1 MKTQLRFASSL
12 TKEREKEKLKS
23 KSKSKGKRVSTA
35 RERVS
40 ETVSAAGSANYS
52 LADEIIIPDEMNS
65 WLANT
70 LTEEDDQ
77 GYLPEAVGSA
87 LTQPLDSFAAF
98 CPTGNLLTSK
108 FSALRIPEKPHY
120 DPSMTMA
127 KTDFTTQSHMS
138 FSQSM
143 ELERASEPKKV
154 NFDSAVNRLNVMWL
168 QRKSQLEKEDG
179 DLDASYKTMGEAL
192 NLHFGGES
200 EYEKAD
206 PSGEA
211 GITDPN
217 ELMLELGEAYFPYD
231 STAHNRADYIQRWY
245 HKRYLRKLKAVGIIN
260 RVYLGYLVRR
270 GVWRLMAKRNQCARI
285 VQRRFL
291 HHLSRM
297 KYLATKL
304 KYWYRLR
311 VSMRDYQARIH
322 IYRMARRIQRL
333 FRGNQGRKI
342 GNYRRLRR
350 NSAMVIQRNVHGFVL
365 RRRRALGI
373 TQFHKIFFNAAV
385 KIQCLCRSYISVC
398 RAKARILEELM
409 REERRMER
417 ENAVVEETISNEIAR
432 TQLYLK
438 TGAGKLHYESCKHK
452 IIAMDKEFE
461 RIKHTLTPEE
471 ILVHEAQVIF
481 EVYDSDGSGTID
493 LDELRLMLVDLCVPV
508 NAKELKALA
517 EQLDGDGSGDIDF
530 AEFSE
535 WFSEGG
541 SSSTSGMGAAMF
553 KQILKARRL
562 VLELSGQL
570 IAKRSE
576 RAVLRQCCSWLT
588 NETKALFRLT
598 DAPKFNCCK
607 CLQTFVLFQDYIQ
620 HFTRSEKLCIVTG
633 ERGMFHPKWWIH
645 SEWINER
652 QCEVETMRVAFEYP
666 TLSYRA
672 MLANYAELAL
682 QNDSGVSLMLKGQ
695 VEAAS
700 SMYITL
706 LEESHA
712 DENKTGFYGKQLS
725 SFIYDI
731 SAICDDGFLSPNVAK
746 QIAYLLK
753 VELPT
758 EWIVKSVWSFAAFK
772 DWLDVIPCLQRP
784 AKDLSQNAE
793 EKMIK
798 RDALLLADIYIK
810 CIRLIRVGAETSI
823 VALAEYR
830 IKRPRQIKISDN
842 DLKRNNLQ
850 VLTRDYYDEVRQ
862 KLIKRLRIIR
872 KAMRHMQVLAI
883 NEAKVKARQTKF
895 EKFKIGLKKVFG
907 LSYKPII
914 LDEEPTDEEIELFEY
929 TDTHVRST
937 AYFKSRLTTRVGK
950 THVRR
955 LDKELWAHRKHIV
968 DRRDLQKGSNNSNAN
983 TRKQLCRLEYIFS
996 LFSSDSYG
1004 KGINARDLEMFLTEC
1019 LNLRYTKEQYE
1030 SILKALDPLDTGMVA
1045 YEQLCIWVLANKHK
1059 PFHSRKQFIK
1069 NGFNLNRKMEDAKLS
1084 ILIDIRRITR
1094 LELETQK
1101 LEIQAIERLLSS
1113 TADANPEEDGEKKPD
1128 TEVAADESTVKK
1140 KKKKKKKKS
1149 NKRVLR
1155 ELRIEQEKRQVEA
1168 EKVLELSAT
1177 LKGLRDNFEAK
1188 EQSVLTRMAE
1198 DDAEDRAKKL
1208 IMFSRKGR
1216 YFMSTEIKLLS
1227 IAQEM
1232 MGVYSESIPAESPY
1246 PVKNKNNLSAV
1257 DLGWELTLK
1266 VLVHCF
1272 DTDCSGTFDES
1283 EIDLLLKCVKKPI
1296 SERVLLYFFPDVIL
1310 DSASLKQVT
1319 SYLLPRIN
1327 WVKSVSAGSLL
1338 MKRDVSISTKSFRYA
1353 SKLLLISLSRQSA
1366 REKSIQ
1372 AYKLAKTGILEDLN
1386 EAKYAREVSQG
1397 LIMRT
1402 QMLAMRQVHKFL
1414 TTIYGEIRL
1423 RTAKKRLQIYWKEV
1437 VAADYSRS
1445 SLIKYSF
1452 LVHAVTDANSPLLP
1466 SKMLNSEFP
1475 HLIRYFVTVLKWT
1488 VNEDYRPKIAAFSK
1502 CYSDAEARWI
1512 EIDEA
1517 TEFLEAAFK
1526 IKKKSFFTLTF
1537 QDDDARR
1544 RMLSI
1549 ARQQAL
1555 LIAIDY
1561 PDKQVH
1567 DTNFR
1572 CFILGLDML
1581 MRLKKFDRKA
1591 KYSNAHIDW
1600 TKVPNDAMLIY
1611 LLSQGFTYE
1620 DLIDSCPNLFNLKSN
1635 FYQATDTIRDD
1646 ELVNPNE
1653 LLKIA
1658 TEDVFSQL
1666 SFLSSLHRMAR
1677 FVGGRVKFMFYKK
1690 IVRILLLH
1698 REEVNYLGRM
1708 FLDEI
1713 IIGVSHCSLE

>member
-1 MKTQLRFASSL
+1 MKTQLRFASSI
-12 TKEREKEKLKS
+12 TKGKS
-23 KSKSKGKRVSTA
+23 KRVSKA
-35 RERVS
+35 LQ
-40 ETVSAAGSANYS
+40 ETQSA
-52 LADEIIIPDEMNS
+52 ADEIVIPDEMTS
-65 WLANT
+65 WLSDT
-70 LTEEDDQ
+70 FTEEDDK
-77 GYLPEAVGSA
+77 GYLPEAVGST

-120 DPSMTMA
+120 DPSMTMS
-127 KTDFTTQSHMS
+127 KTDPTTQTHMS

-168 QRKSQLEKEDG
+168 QRKAQLEKEDG
-179 DLDASYKTMGEAL
+179 DLDASYQTTSEAL
-192 NLHFGGES
+192 NLHFGGEK
-200 EYEKAD
+200 EYENAN
-206 PSGEA
+206 PAGEA
-211 GITDPN
+211 GFTDPN
-217 ELMLELGEAYFPYD
+217 DLMLELGDSYFPYD

-245 HKRYLRKLKAVGIIN
+245 HKRYMRKIKAVGLIT

-270 GVWRLMAKRNQCARI
+270 GVWRLMAKRNQCARL
-285 VQRRFL
+285 VQRRFMI
-291 HHLSRM
+291 HLSRM
-297 KYLATKL
+297 RYLATKL

-350 NSAMVIQRNVHGFVL
+350 NSAMAIQRTMHGFVL

-438 TGAGKLHYESCKHK
+438 TGAGKLHYASCKHK
-452 IIAMDKEFE
+452 IQAMDKEFE
-461 RIKHTLTPEE
+461 RLKPTLTKEE
-471 ILVHEAQVIF
+471 ILIHDAQVIF
-481 EVYDSDGSGTID
+481 EVYDADGSGTID
-493 LDELRLMLVDLCVPV
+493 LDELKLMLVDLCVPV

-517 EQLDGDGSGDIDF
+517 EELDGDGSGDIDF

-541 SSSTSGMGAAMF
+541 SNSTSGMGAAMF
-553 KQILKARRL
+553 KQVLKARRFA
-562 VLELSGQL
+562 LELSGQL

-620 HFTRSEKLCIVTG
+620 HFTKSEKLCMVTG
-633 ERGMFHPKWWIH
+633 ERAMFHPKWWIH
-645 SEWINER
+645 SEWVNER

-666 TLSYRA
+666 TLSYKA

-682 QNDSGVSLMLKGQ
+682 QNDTGVGLMLKAQ

-700 SMYITL
+700 SMYVTL
-706 LEESHA
+706 LEESH
-712 DENKTGFYGKQLS
+712 ENGTKNKFYGKSLS
-725 SFIYDI
+725 SFVYDI

-746 QIAYLLK
+746 QIAFLLN
-753 VELPT
+753 VDLPT
-758 EWIVKSVWSFAAFK
+758 EWIVKSVWSFSAFE
-772 DWLDVIPCLQRP
+772 DWLKTIPCLQRP
-784 AKDLSQNAE
+784 AKELSKNGT
-793 EKMIK
+793 EKLIK
-798 RDALLLADIYIK
+798 KDAVMLANLYIK

-830 IKRPRQIKISDN
+830 IKRPRQIKISDK

-850 VLTRDYYDEVRQ
+850 VLTREYYDEVRQ

-872 KAMRHMQVLAI
+872 KAMRHMQALSI
-883 NEAKVKARQTKF
+883 NEAKVIARQTKM
-895 EKFKIGLKKVFG
+895 EKLKIKMKKALG
-907 LSYKPII
+907 LSYKPVL

-929 TDTHVRST
+929 TDTHVRSK
-937 AYFKSRLTTRVGK
+937 AYFRSRLTQRVGK

-955 LDKELWAHRKHIV
+955 LDKELWAHRKHIQ
-968 DRRDLQKGSNNSNAN
+968 DRHALQQGQNNTNAKN
-983 TRKQLCRLEYIFS
+983 RKQLCRLEYVFG

-1004 KGINARDLEMFLTEC
+1004 KGINVRDLDLCLTNC
-1019 LNLRYTKEQYE
+1019 LNLRYTKEQFE
-1030 SILKALDPLDTGMVA
+1030 SIVKALDPLDSGMVSF
-1045 YEQLCIWVLANKHK
+1045 EQLCIWFLSKQYK
-1059 PFHSRKQFIK
+1059 PFYSYKQYMR
-1069 NGFNLNRKMEDAKLS
+1069 NGFNFNRKKEDAKMR

-1113 TADANPEEDGEKKPD
+1113 NTDVDPEEQNQQQSDQGPEGD
-1128 TEVAADESTVKK
+1128 SNT
-1140 KKKKKKKKS
+1140 KKKKKKKS
-1149 NKRVLR
+1149 KKKIMKELKR
-1155 ELRIEQEKRQVEA
+1155 EQEKRQEEA
-1168 EKVLELSAT
+1168 ERVLELSAT
-1177 LKGLRDNFEAK
+1177 LKGLRDTFESQ
-1188 EQSVLTRMAE
+1188 EQSVLTRIAE
-1198 DDAEDRAKKL
+1198 DDAESRAKNQIL
-1208 IMFSRKGR
+1208 FSRKGR
-1216 YFMSTEIKLLS
+1216 YFMSTEIKLLN
-1227 IAQEM
+1227 IAQKM
-1232 MGVYSESIPAESPY
+1232 IGVYSESIPAKSSY
-1246 PVKNKNNLSAV
+1246 PVKHKKNISAV

-1283 EIDLLLKCVKKPI
+1283 EINLLLKCVKKSI

-1310 DSASLKQVT
+1310 DSSSLTQVT

-1327 WVKSVSAGSLL
+1327 WVKSISAGS
-1338 MKRDVSISTKSFRYA
+1338 MFAKRDVSISTKSFRYA
-1353 SKLLLISLSRQSA
+1353 SKLLLISLARQSA

-1386 EAKYAREVSQG
+1386 EAKYGREVSQG

-1402 QMLAMRQVHKFL
+1402 QMLAMRQVDKFL
-1414 TTIYGEIRL
+1414 TTIFGEFRR
-1423 RTAKKRLQIYWKEV
+1423 RTALKRLQHYWKDVME
-1437 VAADYSRS
+1437 AKYSRS
-1445 SLIKYSF
+1445 SVIKYAF
-1452 LVHAVTDANSPLLP
+1452 LVHAISDVDVSPLFPPKL
-1466 SKMLNSEFP
+1466 LNSEFP
-1475 HLIRYFVTVLKWT
+1475 HLIRYLVTEFHWI
-1488 VNEDYRPKIAAFSK
+1488 VNEGSRQKIAAFSK
-1502 CYSDAEARWI
+1502 CYSDKDARWI
-1512 EIDEA
+1512 DINEA
-1517 TEFLEAAFK
+1517 TEFLEEAFK
-1526 IKKKSFFTLTF
+1526 IKKKGCLKLPFKE
-1537 QDDDARR
+1537 DDATK

-1572 CFILGLDML
+1572 CFILGMDML
-1581 MRLKKFDRKA
+1581 MRLKKYDKKA
-1591 KYSNAHIDW
+1591 KYSNAPIDW
-1600 TKVPNDAMLIY
+1600 NKVPHDAMLIY
-1611 LLSQGFTYE
+1611 LLAQGFTYD
-1620 DLIDSCPNLFNLKSN
+1620 DLIDSCPNLFNLKST

-1646 ELVNPNE
+1646 DFVNPTE
-1653 LLKIA
+1653 LSKIG
-1658 TEDVFSQL
+1658 TEEVFSKL

-1677 FVGGRVKFMFYKK
+1677 YVGGRVKFMFYKK